1 MCVFRDVRNVNF
13 SKNIPQVNNASE
25 CFLKDKSIINLFLVN
40 VPILHHLKAFSEDIN
55 IIPLILKPE
64 SRECTFELK
73 MLHIN
78 CTRFFIFLGIYGW

>member
-55 IIPLILKPE
+55 IIPLI
-64 SRECTFELK
+64 
-73 MLHIN
+73 
-78 CTRFFIFLGIYGW
+78 